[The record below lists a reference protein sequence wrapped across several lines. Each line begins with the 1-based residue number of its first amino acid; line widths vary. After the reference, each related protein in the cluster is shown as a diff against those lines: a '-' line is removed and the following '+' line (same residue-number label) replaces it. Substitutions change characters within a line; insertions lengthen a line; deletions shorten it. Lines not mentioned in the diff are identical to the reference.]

1 MSRCQNLR
9 VTALLVAAVV
19 LGLDQLSK
27 QWALAMLRQAGSTVV
42 VPGPVDLTLVFNR
55 SNAFGLVP
63 VSGELTRWGL
73 AALNLAV
80 AAILVRVVVRRPI
93 SRVSTVGLAFIIAG
107 AIGNALDRIRFGA
120 VMDFFDAS
128 KLGFVWVFNVADSSI
143 DVGIGLLLLS
153 ALLTRPGSDQL
164 RSIVDDRA
172 K

>member
-1 MSRCQNLR
+1 
-9 VTALLVAAVV
+9 LVAAVV

-27 QWALAMLRQAGSTVV
+27 QWALAALRHAGSSLV

-73 AALNLAV
+73 VALNLAV
-80 AAILVRVVVRRPI
+80 AAILVRVVVRRPT
-93 SRVSTVGLAFIIAG
+93 SRVSTIGLAFIIAG
-107 AIGNALDRIRFGA
+107 AIGNAIDRIRFGA
-120 VMDFFDAS
+120 VIDFFNAS

-153 ALLTRPGSDQL
+153 ALLTRPGSDQS
-164 RSIVDDRA
+164 RGIADDRA